1 VLGNLVLRFLL
12 RSDIP
17 SRADKTVDFAGSISY
32 RKPMY
37 RDPTDFAVG
46 AHNPKSFIEVPC
58 LRSFS
63 KLCQHMNAVL
73 GMDES
78 FVRRR
83 IFQQTLAG
91 MSGDRLISCGDGKG
105 LFGLRVNHPED
116 FLNVVCHLLEPFFGV
131 ELYFL
136 GALQRSGVEDN
147 QNRENSGPEKQEGG
161 EYVESPKPGSEY
173 H

>member
-1 VLGNLVLRFLL
+1 VLGNLFLRFLL
-12 RSDIP
+12 CRDFSN
-17 SRADKTVDFAGSISY
+17 RADKTVDFAGSIPY
-32 RKPMY
+32 RKSVH
-37 RDPTDFAVG
+37 RDPADFAAG
-46 AHNPKSFIEVPC
+46 AHDPKSFIEVPC

-63 KLCQHMNAVL
+63 KLCQHMKAVF
-73 GMDES
+73 GMDEF

-83 IFQQTLAG
+83 IFQQTLART
-91 MSGDRLISCGDGKG
+91 SGDRLISCGDGKD

-136 GALQRSGVEDN
+136 GAPQRSRVEDN

-161 EYVESPKPGSEY
+161 EYVERAKFGTECC
-173 H
+173 